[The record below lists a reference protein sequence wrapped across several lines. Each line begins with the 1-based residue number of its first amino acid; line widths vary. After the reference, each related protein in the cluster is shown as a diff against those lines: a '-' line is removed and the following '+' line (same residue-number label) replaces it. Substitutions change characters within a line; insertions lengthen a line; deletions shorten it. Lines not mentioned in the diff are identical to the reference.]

1 MTAPLSITRSDYT
14 VQALHTL
21 ADRSKDAREARR
33 LRAVAMVLAGD
44 ARRVVAQAQ
53 GTTVQSV
60 RDWVVRFNA
69 GGPSALQDRSR
80 AGRPPKLTGPQRQAV
95 GAWVEAGPEAG
106 DEVRRWRLCDLAQK
120 IRAVFRVRLSLSS
133 VRRLLRRLGFAH
145 VSARPLHPRADRQAQ
160 RAFRDGFAAVV
171 RAAVPAGTAPERI
184 EIWFQDEARAGQ
196 KGMLARVWA
205 HRGSRPRIL
214 RDHRYGYA
222 YLFGAARSTDPRAVG
237 HVCARANTDE
247 MNRHLAD
254 IAAAVAPGHHG
265 VVILDG
271 AGWHRSKA
279 LEIPANLTLVRL
291 PAYSPELNPMEQVFQ
306 FLKANFLANR
316 VFPTVED
323 VYTNLAEA
331 WNRFASQPDRVASIT
346 ARTWARADA
355 PAEPAHAIALGT
367 S

>member
-145 VSARPLHPRADRQAQ
+145 MSARPLHPRADRQAQ
-160 RAFRDGFAAVV
+160 RAFRDGFAAVGIFADGN
-171 RAAVPAGTAPERI
+171 RQGTCEGGRH
-184 EIWFQDEARAGQ
+184 EIIATLSG
-196 KGMLARVWA
+196 V
-205 HRGSRPRIL
+205 GSN
-214 RDHRYGYA
+214 
-222 YLFGAARSTDPRAVG
+222 V
-237 HVCARANTDE
+237 
-247 MNRHLAD
+247 
-254 IAAAVAPGHHG
+254 
-265 VVILDG
+265 
-271 AGWHRSKA
+271 
-279 LEIPANLTLVRL
+279 
-291 PAYSPELNPMEQVFQ
+291 
-306 FLKANFLANR
+306 
-316 VFPTVED
+316 
-323 VYTNLAEA
+323 
-331 WNRFASQPDRVASIT
+331 
-346 ARTWARADA
+346 
-355 PAEPAHAIALGT
+355 
-367 S
+367 